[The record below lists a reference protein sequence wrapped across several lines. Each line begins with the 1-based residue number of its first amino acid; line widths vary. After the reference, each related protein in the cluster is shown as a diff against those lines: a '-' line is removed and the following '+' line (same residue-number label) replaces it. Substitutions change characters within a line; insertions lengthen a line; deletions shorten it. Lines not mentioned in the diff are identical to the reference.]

1 MHAQKGIS
9 IMYKC
14 DRMERNKKEVKCG
27 LTCDC
32 FNVDL
37 VSEKNYNF
45 VPNYRGLVTFNLKK
59 KKSKSSQIEV
69 LKKARPQHF
78 LWDVAQMHSVEL
90 VL

>member
-37 VSEKNYNF
+37 VSEKIYILF
-45 VPNYRGLVTFNLKK
+45 LTIEVLSPLIKK
-59 KKSKSSQIEV
+59 KKNLNQVRLKYWRKQDRSISSEMLLRCTV
-69 LKKARPQHF
+69 
-78 LWDVAQMHSVEL
+78 
-90 VL
+90 

>member
-1 MHAQKGIS
+1 MHAQKGIN

-14 DRMERNKKEVKCG
+14 DRMEWNKKEVKCG

-32 FNVDL
+32 FNVDV
-37 VSEKNYNF
+37 VSEKKYNF
-45 VPNYRGLVTFNLKK
+45 VPNYRGLVTFNKK

-78 LWDVAQMHSVEL
+78 LWDGAQMHSVEL

>member
-37 VSEKNYNF
+37 VSEKIKILF
-45 VPNYRGLVTFNLKK
+45 LT
-59 KKSKSSQIEV
+59 IEV
-69 LKKARPQHF
+69 LSP
-78 LWDVAQMHSVEL
+78 LI
-90 VL
+90 

>member
-59 KKSKSSQIEV
+59 KNLNQVRLKYWRKQDRSISSEMLLRCTV
-69 LKKARPQHF
+69 
-78 LWDVAQMHSVEL
+78 
-90 VL
+90 

>member
-9 IMYKC
+9 IMYKR

-45 VPNYRGLVTFNLKK
+45 VPNYRGLVTFN
-59 KKSKSSQIEV
+59 
-69 LKKARPQHF
+69 F
-78 LWDVAQMHSVEL
+78 
-90 VL
+90 